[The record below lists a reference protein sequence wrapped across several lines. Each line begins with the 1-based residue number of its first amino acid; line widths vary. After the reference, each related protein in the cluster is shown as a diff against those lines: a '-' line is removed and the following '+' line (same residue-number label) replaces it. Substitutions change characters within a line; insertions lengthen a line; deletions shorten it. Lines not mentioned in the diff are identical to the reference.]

1 MYCLV
6 RPWRLAAELLEKV
19 IDPPRSFEPLGHEM
33 VAGVYVDLPQPPG
46 ARVDELVRHAGR
58 HHNNLPARRLDNV
71 LAGGEGRAALLH
83 HKDLLVGVPV
93 QPRAA
98 PRRRVYDDDRDAGA
112 EEAALELAGLFP
124 ARRVSYVEDARH
136 APPPADGS
144 ASGVGASR
152 NCGTIASSHSA
163 RSRTPLPGG
172 IKWAVPGSTT
182 SRDSGRPARS
192 PMAPPPSNRN
202 SSTACSRR
210 MASASPTTIMA
221 GASIPLTSS
230 AGQAKGVMSRR
241 FSFSASVGKSAGL
254 GATSW

>member
-6 RPWRLAAELLEKV
+6 RPWRLAAEPLEKV

-58 HHNNLPARRLDNV
+58 HHNDLPARRLDNV

-93 QPRAA
+93 QLRAA
-98 PRRRVYDDDRDAGA
+98 SRRRVYDDDRDAGA
-112 EEAALELAGLFP
+112 QEAPLELAGLFP
-124 ARRVSYVEDARH
+124 ARRVSYVQDACH

-152 NCGTIASSHSA
+152 NGGTIASSHSA

-172 IKWAVPGSTT
+172 MKWAVPGSTT
-182 SRDSGRPARS
+182 SWDLEKPARS
-192 PMAPPPSNRN
+192 PIAPPPKSRN
-202 SSTACSRR
+202 ISAEIGR
-210 MASASPTTIMA
+210 ASC
-221 GASIPLTSS
+221 
-230 AGQAKGVMSRR
+230 RE
-241 FSFSASVGKSAGL
+241 
-254 GATSW
+254 